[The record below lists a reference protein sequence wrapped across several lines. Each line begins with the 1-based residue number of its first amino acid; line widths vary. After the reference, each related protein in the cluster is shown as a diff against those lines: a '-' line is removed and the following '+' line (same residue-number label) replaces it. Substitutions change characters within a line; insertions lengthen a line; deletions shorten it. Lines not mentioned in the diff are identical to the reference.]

1 MENNKIEI
9 NVKKNPLLPW
19 SEKYRPT
26 SISAVLYHDKIIK
39 SIVNFMS
46 NGKLP
51 HLLFY
56 GQPGSGKCL
65 GYGTPLI
72 KYDGSIVQVQNVK
85 VGDLLMGDDNTC
97 RNVLSVCTGTDTM
110 YKITQDLGDDYIVN
124 SSHIL
129 SLKLSKTFSLE
140 KTDFDYVL
148 TWFQN
153 HNICVKSFDNFA
165 DGEKFMDLLSQTQPI
180 NRAGDVCDIPIKEYI
195 KKEEMWKK
203 LYLGY
208 KCKKITCWKS
218 KNVDVDPFTLGCCYG
233 LENMLTDELKN
244 KRISSDYK
252 YNDLKTRINFL
263 QGYLSSKVK
272 SKSDYYYFVESDLKF
287 FEDIVFIIRSLGI
300 SLKIIKT
307 NNQYMGLIKNSV
319 YKYLSN
325 CVDSSNFDLSNW
337 DDTLE
342 YNIQIEELKQ
352 DNYYGFELDGNKR
365 FLLGDFTVTHNT
377 SLILAIAKHYYKDDF
392 DNMTMVLNASEERG
406 IETVR
411 NRIKQFVISKGLTE
425 DPTVPP
431 FKLIILDE
439 IDAMTDDAQAI
450 LRKVIEKYVNNVRF
464 CFICNYLKKI
474 NPAIQSRCV
483 IFRFNPIPKKEMHSY
498 IERVC
503 ENEKIFITR
512 NAMELITKRSNGDMR
527 KLLNILQSLYMHNNM
542 NIEINE
548 ENLSQSSKKM
558 LSSPTNK
565 KLIICENS
573 VSKILSCPTKKNII
587 DILNCL
593 QTCDMKTSH
602 ITIQKII
609 NKNGIS
615 LLELI
620 NNIYE
625 FAMDYLITGNTEY
638 IKYPKEKVINII
650 KKLAA
655 INENLTYCNTENI
668 QLVSFVAIFY
678 I

>member
-1 MENNKIEI
+1 MTNNIII
-9 NVKKNPLLPW
+9 NTKSNPLLPW

-46 NGKLP
+46 QGKLP

-65 GYGTPLI
+65 GYDTPVIMYGGT
-72 KYDGSIVQVQNVK
+72 IVPVQNVK
-85 VGDLLMGDDNTC
+85 SGDFLLGDDNTK
-97 RNVLSVCTGTDTM
+97 RMVLSTCVGTDTM
-110 YKITQDLGDDYIVN
+110 YKVIQDFGDDYIVN

-129 SLKLSKTFSLE
+129 SLKLSKIYQIEIVNNIYCVYWFKNHITQKQTFESLE
-140 KTDFDYVL
+140 NAEEFASSLIKDTTINKKFD
-148 TWFQN
+148 
-153 HNICVKSFDNFA
+153 I
-165 DGEKFMDLLSQTQPI
+165 
-180 NRAGDVCDIPIKEYI
+180 CDICINKYI
-195 KKEEMWKK
+195 KKDEIWKK

-208 KCKKITCWKS
+208 KCQTITCWVSKS
-218 KNVDVDPFTLGCCYG
+218 VDIDPYILGQNYG
-233 LENMLTDELKN
+233 LGFKNNIDILTQ
-244 KRISSDYK
+244 YK
-252 YNDLKTRINFL
+252 YNHLNTRIKL
-263 QGYLSSKVK
+263 IQGYLSVK
-272 SKSDYYYFVESDLKF
+272 AISYSDYYYFTESELKI
-287 FEDIVFIIRSLGI
+287 FEDIIFIIRSLGI
-300 SLKIIKT
+300 CVKITKSDS
-307 NNQYMGLIKNSV
+307 QYTGYIKNSV
-319 YKYLSN
+319 YSYLAN
-325 CVDSSNFDLSNW
+325 WTDKLLFDLKEFNDLTVYKISVQEIGTN
-337 DDTLE
+337 
-342 YNIQIEELKQ
+342 
-352 DNYYGFELDGNKR
+352 NYYGFELDGNKR

-425 DPTVPP
+425 DPSVPP

-483 IFRFNPIPKKEMHSY
+483 IFRFNPIPKQEMYSY
-498 IERVC
+498 IEKVC
-503 ENEKIFITR
+503 ENEKIFITK
-512 NAMELITKRSNGDMR
+512 NAIDLITKRSNGDMR

-542 NIEINE
+542 NIEISE
-548 ENLSQSSKKM
+548 ENLSETLNTQDK
-558 LSSPTNK
+558 TNK
-565 KLIICENS
+565 KLIIYENS

-587 DILNCL
+587 DILDCL
-593 QTCDMKTSH
+593 QTQNMKFSH
-602 ITIQKII
+602 DYIQKII

-615 LLELI
+615 LLELV

-625 FAMDYLITGNTEY
+625 FAMDNLITGNSLY
-638 IKYPKEKVINII
+638 IKYPTKKVIDII
-650 KKLAA
+650 KKLAV

-668 QLVSFVAIFY
+668 QLVSFIAIFY
-678 I
+678 M